1 MIETFDY
8 DRETRKQ
15 SLRRKISESPS
26 QKDNFLQH
34 CAPSVH
40 RVRVS
45 TLSSNITVTSW
56 CLWGKTLVAKIS
68 DVTRQQLGDP
78 SQHCTSFFGATS
90 ITAHS
95 SSSPDSPSWMKS
107 RCLSHSFV
115 WKLCEIYIYIL
126 YIYIFFF
133 KKQTGC
139 LCSDSE
145 EFGKR
150 KLLHQHTESLSNHF
164 VLAHGLAKCCQ

>member
-1 MIETFDY
+1 MLRIITGSMIETFDY

-15 SLRRKISESPS
+15 SLRRKTSESPS

-56 CLWGKTLVAKIS
+56 CLWGKTLVAKMS

-107 RCLSHSFV
+107 RCLSPSFADCALRTSRES
-115 WKLCEIYIYIL
+115 WMCIKRLASFC
-126 YIYIFFF
+126 F
-133 KKQTGC
+133 K
-139 LCSDSE
+139 
-145 EFGKR
+145 
-150 KLLHQHTESLSNHF
+150 
-164 VLAHGLAKCCQ
+164 

>member
-68 DVTRQQLGDP
+68 DVTRQQFGDP

-126 YIYIFFF
+126 YIYIFFLRNRRAVCVLIV
-133 KKQTGC
+133 KN
-139 LCSDSE
+139 L
-145 EFGKR
+145 GKG
-150 KLLHQHTESLSNHF
+150 N
-164 VLAHGLAKCCQ
+164 CCINTQSH